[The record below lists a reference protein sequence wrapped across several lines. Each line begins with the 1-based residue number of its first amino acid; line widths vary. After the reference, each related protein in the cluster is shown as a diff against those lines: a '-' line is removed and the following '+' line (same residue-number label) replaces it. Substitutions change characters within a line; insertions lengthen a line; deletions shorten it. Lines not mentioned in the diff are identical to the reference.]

1 MRGNVLNNNRIMHQL
16 HSTIA
21 ANSYSLIFYAL
32 LDIFIVMDPEP
43 DITTMEF

>member
-1 MRGNVLNNNRIMHQL
+1 MF
-16 HSTIA
+16 STIIELRINYTA
-21 ANSYSLIFYAL
+21 PLQPTASLIFYAL